1 MKSKLLFLLSF
12 ILCVTASN
20 YAQVSATQAGI
31 AVQGIARDANNTAIA
46 SRNISLTFTL
56 YYLDASSIE
65 QKIYEKDENLMTDTF
80 GIFSYVIDPTAANNS
95 KFANNV
101 AYLRIKNG
109 QVLISDEK
117 LRHVPYAISASN
129 GVPTG
134 SIMPFIGTTAPQG
147 WVICNGQ
154 SLVAIP
160 GAADLIAL
168 LGSNTAPNL
177 LGMFLRGTGTGTNS
191 SHAGP
196 ALKAIQEDAIESH
209 SLTVTDPGHNHNI
222 TDPGHTHGI
231 RTASSDSNGNSN
243 DYGDNHARTNATE
256 SSTTGITI
264 NSKTTG
270 ISVNYSGAAETRP
283 VNYGVN
289 YIIKL

>member
-1 MKSKLLFLLSF
+1 MKSKLLFVLSF
-12 ILCVTASN
+12 MLCTIATN
-20 YAQVSATQAGI
+20 YAQISATQAGI

-46 SRNISLTFTL
+46 SKNINLTFTL

-109 QVLISDEK
+109 QIIISDEK

-168 LGSNTAPNL
+168 LGANIAPNL
-177 LGMFLRGTGTGTNS
+177 QGMFLRGTGTSPVNS
-191 SHAGP
+191 QAGP
-196 ALKAIQEDAIESH
+196 ALKGTQNDDFESH
-209 SLTVTDPGHNHNI
+209 GHGVGSLANSTNGN
-222 TDPGHTHGI
+222 HTHTWNFGLEGDDSGSGGSNNEFTRQGGTQTDVI
-231 RTASSDSNGNSN
+231 AAAGNHTHTISGSTAV
-243 DYGDNHARTNATE
+243 
-256 SSTTGITI
+256 TGGT
-264 NSKTTG
+264 
-270 ISVNYSGAAETRP
+270 ETRP

>member
-12 ILCVTASN
+12 MLCAVASN

-46 SRNISLTFTL
+46 SKNISLTFTL

-154 SLVAIP
+154 SLVSVA

-168 LGSNTAPNL
+168 LGSNNAPNL
-177 LGMFLRGTGTGTNS
+177 QGMFLRGTGNS
-191 SHAGP
+191 PVNSQPGP
-196 ALKAIQEDAIESH
+196 ALKGTQGDDLKSH
-209 SLTVTDPGHNHNI
+209 S
-222 TDPGHTHGI
+222 HGSGNLVNS
-231 RTASSDSNGNSN
+231 TNGNHSHTWKFGLE
-243 DYGDNHARTNATE
+243 GDDSGSGGSHNEFTRTGGTQTDVIEAAGDHSHTI
-256 SSTTGITI
+256 SGST
-264 NSKTTG
+264 
-270 ISVNYSGAAETRP
+270 AANGGSETRP